1 MSVYVLALACVLH
14 GSCQQGYFILQHPGF
29 VDCQK
34 DVLPM
39 VEGHRIKDRAGNV
52 VVWHA
57 QSCLESK
64 NPPANRQMLGMF

>member
-1 MSVYVLALACVLH
+1 MLALACVLH